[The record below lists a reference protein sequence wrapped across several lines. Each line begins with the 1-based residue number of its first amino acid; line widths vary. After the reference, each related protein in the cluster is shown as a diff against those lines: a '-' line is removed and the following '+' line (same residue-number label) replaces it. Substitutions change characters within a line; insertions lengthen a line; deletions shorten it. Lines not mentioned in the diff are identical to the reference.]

1 MGMNVKVNFD
11 AAFDKQHNKSCIG
24 IVIRN
29 SSGQLLK
36 VKVYNNEYILTT
48 FAAKALTCVQAIRFG
63 VELGFLRVEV
73 KGRQTNK
80 VTHII
85 AKERLNEDVNTYLAN
100 GLSNSVV
107 WAVEDD
113 RQGGRG
119 GDAFDHKKI
128 WVVDGHIFEAWKEDL
143 LRTRV
148 IVEDEDSLRDDFF

>member
-1 MGMNVKVNFD
+1 MNVKVNFD
-11 AAFDKQHNKSCIG
+11 ATFDKQHKKLCIG

-63 VELGFLRVEV
+63 VELSFLRVEV

-80 VTHII
+80 VTYII
-85 AKERLNEDVNTYLAN
+85 AKEGLNEDVNTYLAN
-100 GLSNSVV
+100 GLTNSVV

-119 GDAFDHKKI
+119 G
-128 WVVDGHIFEAWKEDL
+128 
-143 LRTRV
+143 
-148 IVEDEDSLRDDFF
+148 S

>member
-1 MGMNVKVNFD
+1 MVIMACTGGLVLSDLGMNVKVNFD
-11 AAFDKQHNKSCIG
+11 AAFDKQHKKSCIG

-48 FAAKALTCVQAIRFG
+48 FAAKALMCVQAIRFG

-73 KGRQTNK
+73 KGGQTNK

-85 AKERLNEDVNTYLAN
+85 AKEGLNEDVNTYLAN
-100 GLSNSVV
+100 GLSNLVV

-113 RQGGRG
+113 RQGGR
-119 GDAFDHKKI
+119 
-128 WVVDGHIFEAWKEDL
+128 
-143 LRTRV
+143 
-148 IVEDEDSLRDDFF
+148 

>member
-1 MGMNVKVNFD
+1 MNVKVNFD
-11 AAFDKQHNKSCIG
+11 AAFDKQHKKSCIG

-73 KGRQTNK
+73 KGDALTITKKTQRRQTNK

-85 AKERLNEDVNTYLAN
+85 AKEGLNEDVNTYLAN

-113 RQGGRG
+113 KQGGRG
-119 GDAFDHKKI
+119 
-128 WVVDGHIFEAWKEDL
+128 
-143 LRTRV
+143 
-148 IVEDEDSLRDDFF
+148 